1 MIENRIIVDKF
12 ALAEQFNK
20 ETLDIVNSILR
31 KKYSYEDIYGDD
43 IPEDLDDLD
52 DLDIIDDFGIE
63 EDNIDEDS
71 TEEIEN
77 EGNDIEHYQVI
88 TNFDDYDRHD
98 INDILDG
105 LKPKKYKLELGKS
118 IVLLKHTEMFYLTLN
133 RKAFTFLKYF
143 TETYGK

>member
-12 ALAEQFNK
+12 ALAEEFNK
-20 ETLDIVNSILR
+20 ETLDVINSILR

-43 IPEDLDDLD
+43 IPDDLG
-52 DLDIIDDFGIE
+52 DLDIIDDFSME
-63 EDNIDEDS
+63 EDIVDDSISTGLEDE
-71 TEEIEN
+71 E
-77 EGNDIEHYQVI
+77 NDIENYQVI
-88 TNFDDYDRHD
+88 TNFNSYNRHD
-98 INDILDG
+98 INEILEG

-118 IVLLKHTEMFYLTLN
+118 IIILKHTEMFYLTLN